1 MNTPHATENLTVHFK
16 VQDYAK
22 WRSGYDARETARHA
36 AGITNGRVFRSAQ
49 DPNELVILQDVG
61 DVAKVRTFFASE
73 DQKAAMQKS
82 GVIGSPTV
90 RFAA

>member
-1 MNTPHATENLTVHFK
+1 MNAPHVTENLTVHFK

-22 WRSGYDARETARHA
+22 WRAGYDTHETNRRS
-36 AGITNGRVFRSAQ
+36 AGITNGRVFCNAL
-49 DPNELVILQDVG
+49 DPNDVVVLQDVG
-61 DVAKVRTFFASE
+61 DVAKARTFLSSE

-82 GVIGSPTV
+82 GVIGSPSI